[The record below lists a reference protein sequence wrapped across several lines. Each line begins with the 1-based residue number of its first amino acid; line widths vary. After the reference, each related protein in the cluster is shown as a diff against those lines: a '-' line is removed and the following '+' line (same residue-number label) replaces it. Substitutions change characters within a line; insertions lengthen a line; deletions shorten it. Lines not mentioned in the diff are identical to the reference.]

1 MLNLTNAI
9 NSALFKEKHVYIHTA
24 NKSYKVTEV
33 IDNSDGLL
41 SIKTHNGETDVVI
54 DKIQS
59 VDYNDSANVTILKP
73 SK

>member
-1 MLNLTNAI
+1 MIDFTNAI

-33 IDNSDGLL
+33 IDSGDGLL
-41 SIKTHNGETDVVI
+41 SIRTHNGETDVII

-59 VDYNDSANVTILKP
+59 IDYNDSSNMTILKP
-73 SK
+73 YK